1 MIELHPA
8 TVLLLV
14 EALAVLG
21 LTVVVWTVLAWLR
34 RRRINAALASM
45 VEMASADAA
54 ARGERNA
61 ASIGT
66 ALGVEGE
73 ALDTHVKAVERATR
87 VVLKTVIT
95 SWSQRDTEA
104 ITALPEALE
113 GLNAQWRELLTAT
126 GEATP
131 AAAAEDPDQAA
142 EIERLKAEKKTLED
156 ELAITRDTV
165 TRMLNEYAAMYE
177 RGDRKDDSTA
187 RRLLNGE
194 KIEALA
200 ASAEDGPEPVA
211 STDTEQPAAE
221 AAATPA
227 APEDASQAAAPAPEA
242 SPKASS
248 TPPASSASQAAPP
261 PAAPIDLDIN
271 GDEDVTEDDLDAL
284 FDAHSVHAKPAEGD
298 KDEGHGD
305 DLLAG
310 LDIDDPFDGM
320 EDQAAATD
328 DESEATPQAR
338 RTAASV
344 D

>member
-200 ASAEDGPEPVA
+200 ASAEDGPEHRYRATGGRGSGDTRRARGRLA
-211 STDTEQPAAE
+211 S
-221 AAATPA
+221 
-227 APEDASQAAAPAPEA
+227 
-242 SPKASS
+242 
-248 TPPASSASQAAPP
+248 
-261 PAAPIDLDIN
+261 
-271 GDEDVTEDDLDAL
+271 
-284 FDAHSVHAKPAEGD
+284 
-298 KDEGHGD
+298 
-305 DLLAG
+305 
-310 LDIDDPFDGM
+310 
-320 EDQAAATD
+320 
-328 DESEATPQAR
+328 R
-338 RTAASV
+338 RTRARGQSEGQLHTPRIICVTGRATAGRA
-344 D
+344 DRPRYQR